1 MKMDVKNIADLKGD
15 RAIWV
20 IVFFLSVL
28 SVLVVY
34 SSTGSLAFK
43 NKDGNTEFYMLKH
56 LFILAAGL
64 GLMYGAYRLPY
75 RYYSKLS
82 YIGLI
87 VAIPLLVYTIVGGT
101 NLNSANR
108 WISIP
113 FIGITFQS
121 SDLAKLV
128 IITYLSSQLTRR
140 KDFLGDL
147 KRGYIPVLIP
157 VGLICL
163 LIFPANFSTS
173 ALIFLIC
180 SVMMFAAGTPFRFLA
195 GTLGIGI
202 TGFIIV
208 LLLAGSMP
216 RLLPRATTWLNRI
229 EVYLGMVEDKEQK
242 DAANYQVEQSKIAI
256 ASGGIL
262 GKMPGN
268 SSQRNFLPHPY
279 SDFIFA
285 IIVEEYGTIVSAFV
299 ILLYLILLYRG
310 IRIAMKAASG
320 FGMLLAFGLSFGLV
334 TQAIINML
342 VAVGMFPVTGQP
354 LPLVSM
360 GGTSIWFTL
369 ISLGMIQSVSRYS
382 EETEAEQKLEETPGF
397 MAHPETEL
405 NNQTPADE

>member
-1 MKMDVKNIADLKGD
+1 MKVDVKKIAELKGD

-20 IVFFLSVL
+20 IVFLLSVL

-34 SSTGSLAFK
+34 SATGSLAFK
-43 NKDGNTEFYMLKH
+43 NKAGNTEFYMLKH

-64 GLMYGAYRLPY
+64 ALMYGAYRLPY

-82 YIGLI
+82 YIGII

-113 FIGITFQS
+113 VIGITFQS
-121 SDLAKLV
+121 SDFAKLV

-140 KDFLGDL
+140 KDYLTDL
-147 KRGYIPVLIP
+147 RKGYIPVLIP
-157 VGLICL
+157 VGLICM

-180 SVMMFAAGTPFRFLA
+180 AVMMYSAGTPFRFLA
-195 GTLGIGI
+195 GTVGIGI
-202 TGFIIV
+202 AGFVMV

-216 RLLPRATTWLNRI
+216 KLLPRATTWLNRI
-229 EVYLGMVEDKEQK
+229 EIYLGLVEDKNEK
-242 DAANYQVEQSKIAI
+242 DAANYQLEQSKIAI
-256 ASGGIL
+256 ASGGVL

-268 SSQRNFLPHPY
+268 STQRNFLPHPY

-285 IIVEEYGTIVSAFV
+285 IIVEEYGLIMSSFV

-310 IRIAMKAASG
+310 IRIAIRAASG

-342 VAVGMFPVTGQP
+342 VAVGLFPVTGQP

-369 ISLGMIQSVSRYS
+369 ISLGIIQSVSRYS

-397 MAHPETEL
+397 MAHPEAEPEI
-405 NNQTPADE
+405 QTA